1 MTALVEVREAW
12 RVYRLNGVEIPAL
25 RGVSLEVHPQDF
37 LAIVGPSGSGKST
50 LLHLMGGVDLPTAG
64 EVRLFGRITHRMTE
78 GELAR
83 LRLHRIGF
91 VFQRFFLLPHLT
103 LEENLLLPML
113 EARVPAGERRR
124 RVEELLGYVGL
135 LHRRHHRPGQLS
147 GGELQRGAVARAL
160 ANRPALVLAD
170 EPTGELD
177 EQTGREIGELFRRV
191 HRDGVAV
198 VVVTHNPELAS
209 LAQRVLTIRDGR
221 LR

>member
-1 MTALVEVREAW
+1 MSAVEVREAW
-12 RVYRLNGVEIPAL
+12 RVYRLDGVEVPAL
-25 RGVSLEVHPQDF
+25 RGVSLEVHPGEF

-64 EVRLFGRITHRMTE
+64 EVRLFGRPTHRMTE
-78 GELAR
+78 AELAR

-103 LEENLLLPML
+103 LEENVLLPML
-113 EARVPAGERRR
+113 EARLPVRERRR

-147 GGELQRGAVARAL
+147 GGEMQRGAIARAL
-160 ANRPALVLAD
+160 ANRPALLLAD

-177 EQTGREIGELFRRV
+177 QRTGREIGELFRRI

-209 LAQRVLTIRDGR
+209 LADRVLTLRDGR
-221 LR
+221 LA

>member
-1 MTALVEVREAW
+1 MEVREAW
-12 RVYRLNGVEIPAL
+12 RVYRLDGVEVPAL
-25 RGVSLEVHPQDF
+25 RGVSLEVHPGEF

-64 EVRLFGRITHRMTE
+64 EVRLFGRPTHRMTE
-78 GELAR
+78 AELAR

-103 LEENLLLPML
+103 LEENVLLPML
-113 EARVPAGERRR
+113 EARLPVRERRR

-147 GGELQRGAVARAL
+147 GGEMQRGAIARAL
-160 ANRPALVLAD
+160 ANRPALLLAD

-177 EQTGREIGELFRRV
+177 QRTGREIGELFRRI

-209 LAQRVLTIRDGR
+209 LADRVLTLRDGR
-221 LR
+221 LA

>member
-1 MTALVEVREAW
+1 MSVVEVREAW
-12 RVYRLNGVEIPAL
+12 RIYRLDGVEVPAL
-25 RGVSLEVHPQDF
+25 RGVSLEVHPGEF
-37 LAIVGPSGSGKST
+37 VAIVGPSGSGKST

-64 EVRLFGRITHRMTE
+64 EVRLFGRPTHRMKEAERT
-78 GELAR
+78 R

-91 VFQRFFLLPHLT
+91 AFQRFFLLPHLT
-103 LEENLLLPML
+103 LEENVLLPML
-113 EARVPAGERRR
+113 EARLPAQERRR

-147 GGELQRGAVARAL
+147 GGETQRGAIARAL
-160 ANRPALVLAD
+160 ANRPALLLAD

-177 EQTGREIGELFRRV
+177 QQTGREIGELFRRI

-209 LAQRVLTIRDGR
+209 LAERVLTLRDGR
-221 LR
+221 LV

>member
-1 MTALVEVREAW
+1 MEV
-12 RVYRLNGVEIPAL
+12 PAL
-25 RGVSLEVHPQDF
+25 RGVSLEVHPGEF

-64 EVRLFGRITHRMTE
+64 EVRLFGRPTHRMTE
-78 GELAR
+78 AELAR

-103 LEENLLLPML
+103 LEENVLLPML
-113 EARVPAGERRR
+113 EARLPVRERRR

-147 GGELQRGAVARAL
+147 GGEMQRGAIARAL
-160 ANRPALVLAD
+160 ANRPALLLAD

-177 EQTGREIGELFRRV
+177 QRTGREIGELFRRI

-209 LAQRVLTIRDGR
+209 LADRVLTLRDGR
-221 LR
+221 LA